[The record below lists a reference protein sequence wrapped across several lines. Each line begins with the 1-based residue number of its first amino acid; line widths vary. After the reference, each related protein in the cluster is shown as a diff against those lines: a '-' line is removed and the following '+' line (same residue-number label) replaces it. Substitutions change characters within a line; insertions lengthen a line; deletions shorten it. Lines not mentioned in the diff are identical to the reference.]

1 MPSIESQ
8 LPDRVTHVQ
17 LADNRQIYLVG
28 TAHVSKESV
37 DDVRETVEIVDP
49 DKICVELCAP
59 RYQTL
64 TQRDA
69 WKKMNIFKVVREKKS
84 LMLLVQLIMSAFY
97 RQLGKHLDVQ
107 PGAEMLE
114 GVNLAKQR
122 RVDLVLAD
130 REIEVTLKRVWG
142 YMGFWTKAK
151 LINHLFCS
159 LFTDETIDQ
168 SMVETL
174 KEKDQLESIMAEF
187 AEQFPEI
194 KRRLIDER
202 DIYLAQKIRE
212 ASGQTIVAVVGAG
225 HCRGISEHIHQDND
239 LTELKKIPPKSWVP
253 TLLKWGIP
261 ALIIALFA
269 YGLYDKGG
277 AHFMKNLWIWLLGNG
292 LFSAIGA
299 IAAFAHP
306 LAVLAAFIAAPFTS
320 LNPMI
325 GAGWVAGLVQAWA
338 KRPTVDDFEDM
349 PNAIES
355 VKGFWH
361 NPVTRTLL
369 VVALANLGSVVGTYF
384 SGIWIAARI
393 AEKSVN

>member
-1 MPSIESQ
+1 MTDSP
-8 LPDRVTHVQ
+8 LPDRVTHVT

-37 DDVRETVEIVDP
+37 DDVINTVNIVNP
-49 DKICVELCAP
+49 DRICVELCGP
-59 RYQTL
+59 RYHTL

-69 WKKMNIFKVVREKKS
+69 WKKMDIFKVVREKKS

-97 RQLGKHLDVQ
+97 RQLGKTLDVQ

-114 GVNLAKQR
+114 GVNLAKEK
-122 RVDLVLAD
+122 DIELVLAD
-130 REIEVTLKRVWG
+130 REIEITLKRVWG

-151 LINHLFCS
+151 LINHLFLS
-159 LFTDETIDQ
+159 LFTNETIDQ
-168 SMVETL
+168 DMVETL

-187 AEQFPEI
+187 SEQFPEI
-194 KRRLIDER
+194 KSRLIDER

-212 ASGQTIVAVVGAG
+212 AGGKEVVAVVGAG
-225 HCRGISEHIHQDND
+225 HCKGISEYIHKDND
-239 LTELKKIPPKSWVP
+239 LTELKKTPPPSWVP

-261 ALIIALFA
+261 ALIIALFG
-269 YGLYDKGG
+269 YGLYNKGLT
-277 AHFMKNLWIWLLGNG
+277 HFIENIGIWFLGNG

-306 LAVLAAFIAAPFTS
+306 LTVISAFLAAPFTS

-325 GAGWVAGLVQAWA
+325 GAGWVAGLVQAWI
-338 KRPTVDDFEDM
+338 KKPTVDDFEDM
-349 PNAIES
+349 STAIES
-355 VKGFWH
+355 VKGFWT

-369 VVALANLGSVVGTYF
+369 VVALANLGSAIGTPLA
-384 SGIWIAARI
+384 GLLIAWRTA
-393 AEKSVN
+393 S